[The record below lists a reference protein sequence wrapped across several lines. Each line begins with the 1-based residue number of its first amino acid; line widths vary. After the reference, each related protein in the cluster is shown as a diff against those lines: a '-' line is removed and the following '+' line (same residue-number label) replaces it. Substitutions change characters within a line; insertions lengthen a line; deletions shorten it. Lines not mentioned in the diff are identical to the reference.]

1 MKKTN
6 AARGLDRA
14 GIPYRL
20 VEYDFDEE
28 DLGASAVSKKTGF
41 PLERIFK
48 TLVVRGERTD
58 IFFAVVPGDAKLDL
72 KSAAA
77 LTGNKSCELVHLRE
91 VQPLTGYQRGGVSP
105 LGAKKSFP
113 VLFDE
118 SALLYEEICVSAGLR
133 GLQIVIDPR
142 LLIQAARAK
151 VGPLTRR

>member
-1 MKKTN
+1 LKKTN

-20 VEYDFDEE
+20 VEYDFDED

-48 TLVVRGERTD
+48 TLVVRGERAD
-58 IFFAVVPGDAKLDL
+58 IFFAVVPGDAELDL
-72 KSAAA
+72 KSAAV
-77 LTGNKSCELVHLRE
+77 LTGNKSCDLVHLRE
-91 VQPLTGYQRGGVSP
+91 VLPLTGYQRGGVSP
-105 LGAKKSFP
+105 LGAKKPFP

-118 SALLYEEICVSAGLR
+118 SALLYDEICVSAGLR

-142 LLIQAARAK
+142 RLIEAARGT
-151 VGPLTRR
+151 VGPLTRP

>member
-1 MKKTN
+1 LKKTN

-20 VEYDFDEE
+20 VEYDFDED

-48 TLVVRGERTD
+48 TLVVRGERAD
-58 IFFAVVPGDAKLDL
+58 IFFAVVPGDAELDL

-91 VQPLTGYQRGGVSP
+91 VLPLTGYQRGGVSP
-105 LGAKKSFP
+105 LGAKKPFP

-118 SALLYEEICVSAGLR
+118 SALHYDEICVSAGLR

-142 LLIQAARAK
+142 RLIEAAGAT
-151 VGPLTRR
+151 VGPLAKR

>member
-20 VEYDFDEE
+20 VEYDFDED

-58 IFFAVVPGDAKLDL
+58 IFFAVVPGDAELDL

-77 LTGNKSCELVHLRE
+77 LTKNKSCELVHLRE
-91 VQPLTGYQRGGVSP
+91 VLPLTGYQRGGVSP
-105 LGAKKSFP
+105 LGAKKPFP

-118 SALLYEEICVSAGLR
+118 SALLYDEICVSAGLR

-142 LLIQAARAK
+142 RLIEAAGAT
-151 VGPLTRR
+151 VGPLAKR

>member
-58 IFFAVVPGDAKLDL
+58 IFFAVVPGDAELDL

-77 LTGNKSCELVHLRE
+77 LTGNKSCELVHLKE

-105 LGAKKSFP
+105 LGAKKPFP

-118 SALLYEEICVSAGLR
+118 SALVYDEICVSAGLR
-133 GLQIVIDPR
+133 GLQMVIDPR
-142 LLIQAARAK
+142 RLIEAVRGEL
-151 VGPLTRR
+151 GPLRRH